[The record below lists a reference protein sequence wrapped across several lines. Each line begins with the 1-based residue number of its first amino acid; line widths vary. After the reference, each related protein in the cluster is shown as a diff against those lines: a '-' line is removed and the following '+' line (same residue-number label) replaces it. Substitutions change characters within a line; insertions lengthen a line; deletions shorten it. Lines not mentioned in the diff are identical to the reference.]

1 MIGTLIL
8 KHLLMIEEK
17 ELRENRLIADCKCP
31 SLRPGLSRPARAI
44 NIGGYNEGRLAAI

>member
-17 ELRENRLIADCKCP
+17 ELRENRLIADCKLP